1 MMLRTARRV
10 AWLIVILG
18 VLAAAASLI
27 ISQANLADNF
37 LTFSLTQLLW
47 MGVLYIIVGI
57 ILLLLLRPAAEPVVT
72 ASGAAS
78 AVSAAASFSPD
89 PQDLTIIEGIGPKS
103 KAALNKAGIYTF
115 TQLARHS
122 PEDLLRIV
130 RDEHGVQVVGNATA
144 TWVKQAR
151 FIINGDLEGLKLYQE
166 RLQAGRE

>member
-1 MMLRTARRV
+1 MLKTARRV

-47 MGVLYIIVGI
+47 MGVLYLIVGV
-57 ILLLLLRPAAEPVVT
+57 ILLFLLRPAAQPAVETPARPV
-72 ASGAAS
+72 AATR
-78 AVSAAASFSPD
+78 ATGFSPD

-103 KAALNKAGIYTF
+103 KEALNKSGIYTF
-115 TQLARHS
+115 TQLAQRS

>member
-1 MMLRTARRV
+1 MKTARRV
-10 AWLIVILG
+10 AWLIIVLG
-18 VLAAAASLI
+18 VLAAAASII

-57 ILLLLLRPAAEPVVT
+57 VLLLLLRSTAQPVVET
-72 ASGAAS
+72 ARP
-78 AVSAAASFSPD
+78 VAAARATGLSPD

-103 KAALNKAGIYTF
+103 KDALNKAGIYTF
-115 TQLARHS
+115 TQLAQHS
-122 PEDLLRIV
+122 PDDLLRIV